1 MTLDDRFKLKPKT
14 SVIQINEN
22 GFWGWIGCICQ
33 VDEIKSW
40 GVQAWVQ
47 IPMSGSAYIRLNWD
61 QFEYIGDA
69 ILTLNE
75 NEKA

>member
-22 GFWGWIGCICQ
+22 GFLGWIGCICQ